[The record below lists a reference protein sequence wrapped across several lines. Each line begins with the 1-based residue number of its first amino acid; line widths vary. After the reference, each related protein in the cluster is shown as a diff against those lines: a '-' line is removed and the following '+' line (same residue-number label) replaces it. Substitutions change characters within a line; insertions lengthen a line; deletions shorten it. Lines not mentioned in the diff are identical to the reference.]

1 MFPVEEKIGEI
12 RRALAAN
19 RDVVLTAPPGSGKTT
34 CVPPALL
41 DEPWLEG
48 KKIVMLEPRRLAA
61 RNCATYIAR
70 QRGEAV
76 GGAVGY
82 QVRLERKISAATRLE
97 IVTEGLLTQRLLS
110 DPELSDVGLV
120 IFDEFHERSLSC
132 DTSFALALEVRRALR
147 PDLRI
152 LVMSAT
158 LDADEVAAHLG
169 DADIIRA
176 EGRMFP
182 VETTYL
188 GDMSMTAA
196 ISKAL
201 KDTDGDILC
210 FLPGEGEI
218 RRVRSACLLPHGSQ
232 TPARGG
238 YFQDVRGRLG
248 TGAPTNGDVDVLPLY
263 GSLPKED
270 QDRVFE
276 RGGRR
281 KVILATS
288 IAETSVTIEGIS
300 TVIDSGLMRVPRF
313 RPASGMS
320 GLVTLPLTQDRAEQR
335 RGRAG
340 RVRAGVCYRLWSEGE
355 QQSRPKKMMP
365 EILDADLCS
374 LVLTSA
380 AWGALGREDLP
391 WMTPPPASN
400 WDQAVGLLKML
411 GALDGDGRLTKK
423 GVAMAKLPMH
433 PRLANMIIGSSRVD
447 RAEGVGVASLL
458 AAIVEEGNRSRE
470 TDIRKIA
477 EEIRE
482 TPNRPFSKRV
492 LQLARRFEVGAESR
506 LVGTSRHSLRS
517 ACLRPHGS
525 QTPARGGYLRDV
537 RGCLGTDAPTSCVHS
552 EGALLALAYPDRVA
566 KNRGNGTFRMVSG
579 RGAFLDQS
587 DPLAKSPYLV
597 CCELDDRAGDAK
609 VFLGC
614 PIGED
619 EIEDLFGD
627 RVIEE
632 PYCAWDRQNDRVKS
646 VVRRKLGEMTLGEK
660 PLSAA
665 DASHSVDVDTRVSEA
680 LLDGIRQKGVENLP
694 CWTKESRQ
702 MRARLRFVCK
712 TLGESWPDATDDA
725 ILAALPGFIGGMT
738 KWKDLERLDLFSVF
752 DFILAEAGHDRR
764 ELDRLAPTRMEVPS
778 GSHMLIH
785 YEGDEPTCEVRLQE
799 CFGLMETPKVAGGKV
814 PVVMTLLSPA
824 QRPIQITKDLAGFWR
839 EGYQLVRKDMRG
851 RYPKHYWPEDP
862 FTAVATRRTVKR
874 GTFADRMR
882 TC

>member
-1 MFPVEEKIGEI
+1 MAFPVEERIGEI

-41 DEPWLEG
+41 DEPWLKG

-61 RNCATYIAR
+61 RNCAAYIAR
-70 QRGEAV
+70 RRGEAV
-76 GGAVGY
+76 GGTVGY

-120 IFDEFHERSLSC
+120 IFDEFHERSLPC
-132 DTSFALALEVRRALR
+132 DTAFALALEVRRALR
-147 PDLRI
+147 PDIRI

-201 KDTDGDILC
+201 KETDGDILC

-218 RRVRSACLLPHGSQ
+218 RRVQDTVGTS
-232 TPARGG
+232 
-238 YFQDVRGRLG
+238 FQDVRGRLG
-248 TGAPTNGDVDVLPLY
+248 TGAPTNVDIDVLPLY

-313 RPASGMS
+313 RPVSGMS

-423 GVAMAKLPMH
+423 GEAMAKLPMH
-433 PRLANMIIGSSRVD
+433 PRLANMIIGGQES
-447 RAEGVGVASLL
+447 GVRSQELGVRSQGEVGLASLL

-492 LQLARRFEVGAESR
+492 LQLARKFGFNAERSSFNAESQR
-506 LVGTSRHSLRS
+506 RREAESFGVWGKAPDTTTSATLPLCFS
-517 ACLRPHGS
+517 ALK
-525 QTPARGGYLRDV
+525 
-537 RGCLGTDAPTSCVHS
+537 TSTKEINNQVAS
-552 EGALLALAYPDRVA
+552 EGTLLALAYPDRVA

-579 RGAFLDQS
+579 RGAFVDET

-627 RVIEE
+627 RITEE

-646 VVRRKLGEMTLGEK
+646 VVRRKLGEMTLREVVVNAEAQGRRE
-660 PLSAA
+660 
-665 DASHSVDVDTRVSEA
+665 DVASC
-680 LLDGIRQKGVENLP
+680 LLEGIHQKGVENLP

-752 DFILAEAGHDRR
+752 DFMLAEAGHDRR

-839 EGYQLVRKDMRG
+839 EGYLLVRKDMRG

-874 GTFADRMR
+874 GLA
-882 TC
+882 